1 MQTFSKDERLCS
13 KLLFARLM
21 EEGRSFFV
29 HPYKVVWLEADHGG
43 GKPVQ
48 MAVSV
53 PKKRFKK
60 AVHRNR
66 VKRLTREA
74 YRKSKQD
81 LYDELAS
88 KDKKLLL
95 LLVYSVN
102 ELPVYSAVE
111 GKIKLILHRL
121 IKQYAESA

>member
-1 MQTFSKDERLCS
+1 MCS
-13 KLLFARLM
+13 KLLFAWLL
-21 EEGRSFFV
+21 EKGRSFFV
-29 HPYKVVWLEADHGG
+29 HPYKVVWLEAEHDG

-48 MAVSV
+48 IAISV

-74 YRKSKQD
+74 YRRSKQD
-81 LYDELAS
+81 LYETLQS
-88 KDKKLLL
+88 QDKQLLL
-95 LLVYSVN
+95 LLVYSAN
-102 ELPVYSAVE
+102 ELPEYSAVE
-111 GKIKLILHRL
+111 GKIKVILQRL